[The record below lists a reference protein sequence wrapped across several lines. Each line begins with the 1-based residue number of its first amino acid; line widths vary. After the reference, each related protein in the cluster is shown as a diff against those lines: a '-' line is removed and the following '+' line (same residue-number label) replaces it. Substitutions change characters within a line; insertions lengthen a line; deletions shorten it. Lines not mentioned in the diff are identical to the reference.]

1 MDHPGTAAS
10 THRQITVDEAQDEVG
25 AYKNARTADSGAAV
39 HRDGTFAVHHP
50 HVADEA
56 DQLVGAVRHAM
67 IGPVCEL
74 QVMDQMSLAWLQW
87 KRELR
92 LRTNQKTP
100 GRRRSSPHLFLHH
113 ADDFNVEVLQELLV
127 LQVKLVP
134 TGVLRRPQPLWPV
147 LVAFDPS
154 SLHFL
159 SHHGHNVWLVFPD
172 HLPKG
177 RYGGGQRALAGD
189 VEILL
194 VSHLHADV
202 AGVDVVLLVSN
213 GNTSFV
219 VLKN

>member
-10 THRQITVDEAQDEVG
+10 THRQIAVDEAQDEVG
-25 AYKNARTADSGAAV
+25 ADENARAADSGAAV

-56 DQLVGAVRHAM
+56 DQLVGAVRHAV

-74 QVMDQMSLAWLQW
+74 QVVDQMSLAWLQW

-92 LRTNQKTP
+92 LRAHQKKKNTP
-100 GRRRSSPHLFLHH
+100 QTPILPAPHLFLHH

-134 TGVLRRPQPLWPV
+134 AGVLRRPQPLRPV

-172 HLPKG
+172 HPPKG

-189 VEILL
+189 VEVLL
-194 VSHLHADV
+194 VSH
-202 AGVDVVLLVSN
+202 
-213 GNTSFV
+213 
-219 VLKN
+219 